1 MRRSDRAPTNPA
13 EAPANAVAADAAWR
27 DSAAL
32 YSAFAPRWDE
42 CFDAANHRNAYELL
56 AWEYLC
62 GILPPAPAVVV
73 DVGCGTGRWAAKF
86 LALGHRVVGIEQAPE
101 MVKAVQ
107 AKALGAG
114 MTLIAESMED
124 VVLPL
129 AGADLVVAMGSVQ
142 YARDPAAMIARFAS
156 WTRPGGCVFV
166 CVDSLVAVAL
176 ELISLGRSEEA
187 LRILGSRKGVFELD
201 GHTADLHLHDRRGLE
216 ACFTAAGLVDLDCR
230 GLLVTMSALGRE
242 ACNRAL
248 ASDRAAF
255 IELEREFSAFPAL
268 ADAGK
273 HLIACGR
280 RPR

>member
-1 MRRSDRAPTNPA
+1 MRRSVRAPTNPA
-13 EAPANAVAADAAWR
+13 EAPASAVAAGAWR

-32 YSAFAPRWDE
+32 YSAFAPRWDQ
-42 CFDAANHRNAYELL
+42 CFDAASHRNAYELL
-56 AWEYLC
+56 AWEYIC
-62 GILPPAPAVVV
+62 RILPSVPGVVV

-107 AKALGAG
+107 AKDLGAG
-114 MTLIAESMED
+114 MTLIAASMEE
-124 VVLPL
+124 VALPP

-166 CVDSLVAVAL
+166 CVDSLVAVVL

-187 LRILGSRKGVFELD
+187 LRILGSRKGIFELG
-201 GHTADLHLHDRRGLE
+201 GHRADLHLHDRRGLE
-216 ACFTAAGLVDLDCR
+216 AYFTAAGLVDLDCR

-242 ACNRAL
+242 ACYRAI

-255 IELEREFSAFPAL
+255 LELERELSASPVL

-273 HLIACGR
+273 HLVASGR
-280 RPR
+280 RPA